1 MKLLVLTFY
10 IPLPTDAVLKA
21 MYLRSR
27 FFTGHLRSWSTKLW
41 LLRQDRARLR
51 GVTHPYKL
59 CHWEEQ
65 IYLAAT
71 FFPVQMTLKK
81 KNPVL
86 YFPDCPSLFVFFF
99 FPWALLG
106 IVCAICWF
114 RFASRDFGGA
124 FVQNH
129 LSQTEEADLFL
140 QRSDLKK
147 ILVQQK
153 LKSHLHCLTEELM
166 AKW

>member
-99 FPWALLG
+99 LSLS
-106 IVCAICWF
+106 
-114 RFASRDFGGA
+114 FAGNSLC
-124 FVQNH
+124 H
-129 LSQTEEADLFL
+129 L
-140 QRSDLKK
+140 
-147 ILVQQK
+147 LVQVCFQGLWWCFRSEPSFSNWGSRPISAAFRSEK
-153 LKSHLHCLTEELM
+153 DPCSTK
-166 AKW
+166 A